1 MRRYE
6 KHKISP
12 MVQKHY
18 FENKKKKNQHSN
30 VSVTIQEL
38 HMHGLDKEQDESE
51 QFGKVYACPLVETTQ
66 HCSEGFD
73 YS

>member
-1 MRRYE
+1 MKNIKFLQWSINIILE
-6 KHKISP
+6 I
-12 MVQKHY
+12 
-18 FENKKKKNQHSN
+18 KKKKNQHSN

-38 HMHGLDKEQDESE
+38 HMHGLDKVQDESE
-51 QFGKVYACPLVETTQ
+51 QFGKLYACPLVATMQ